1 MMLHR
6 KINLLISLLLV
17 GFVYFLALFLFSGSG
32 LISEYAIAV
41 IAVCVCGTFL
51 LGGMLVGLFAVIV
64 AGMVAESLLAFP
76 SGIAIIASACA
87 GLAMLHLSKLQ
98 SVPLPWKGT
107 LMIFSGTIIWTGLF
121 ELIHF
126 MQPENGQL
134 NSGIDLAWT
143 VVKQSMIAAA
153 IWLVLLI
160 VLFGIRSLFKQA
172 RPARIV

>member
-17 GFVYFLALFLFSGSG
+17 GLVYFLALFLFSGTG

-41 IAVCVCGTFL
+41 IAVSVCGTFL
-51 LGGMLVGLFAVIV
+51 LSGVIAGSLAVVV
-64 AGMVAESLLAFP
+64 AGVVSEAILVLP
-76 SGIAIIASACA
+76 TGTAIIASACA

-107 LMIFSGTIIWTGLF
+107 IMIFSGTIIWTGLF

-143 VVKQSMIAAA
+143 VVKQSMIAAS
-153 IWLVLLI
+153 IWLTLLI
-160 VLFGIRSLFKQA
+160 VSYGIVSLFQQS
-172 RPARIV
+172 RPARIA